1 VSFGVFKNRF
11 GCPVVVVLMRFTEDS
26 VVDLFFYES
35 SYVLLVSQT
44 TQNQHKSE
52 VSGAREIRAHAVL
65 DDRGFECFELSVE
78 VFVLFFSLDV
88 GDCYSLRES
97 LIPPLDVNLGDEYLC
112 SLSCFHD
119 SSISHSRSA

>member
-1 VSFGVFKNRF
+1 
-11 GCPVVVVLMRFTEDS
+11 M
-26 VVDLFFYES
+26 FFS
-35 SYVLLVSQT
+35 RTKPHRISTKLVS
-44 TQNQHKSE
+44 E
-52 VSGAREIRAHAVL
+52 VRILYRAHAVL